1 MIRHELLPDQ
11 TATSISR
18 SANHLAPVGGCIVIA
33 VMLDRICHPQ
43 RRFISLFI
51 AERGPGADAPPPPS
65 DSRQVG
71 RIQKN
76 T

>member
-1 MIRHELLPDQ
+1 MTRHELLPDQ
-11 TATSISR
+11 TATPIPR
-18 SANHLAPVGGCIVIA
+18 PAGHLAPVDGCIVIA
-33 VMLDRICHPQ
+33 VILDRIYHVQ

-51 AERGPGADAPPPPS
+51 AARDPGADAPPPPS
-65 DSRQVG
+65 DSLQVG